1 MKTPSHLPLVGALG
15 LALLALSPLAAQA
28 SGYRFGTQSA
38 AAEGTANSNGAEALD
53 ASTIF
58 ANPAGLTR
66 LSGIRFSGVLD
77 YVEPK
82 VRFTDAGSFITSPES
97 GLQPR
102 PTSQPG
108 NVQSPAG
115 PAYVPH
121 FYASYQ
127 LNDRMVAGFGT
138 FVPWGAKL
146 NYDENWGGR
155 YNIQKV
161 VLKSIAFNPNLAFK
175 VTDELSL
182 AGGLVAQYME
192 GEIKRAVPYASAYAL
207 GLLGAARQAAAAGAP
222 ALALELQQQ
231 AAQVFGNP
239 AFDGSIAVD
248 GKDWGFGFNLAL
260 MWEPVKDSTRIGL
273 SYRSPVKQRLKG
285 NGDWTQ
291 PANLPATVLAAI
303 KAAPYDGAGKLDH
316 NDSGASVS
324 VRTPESLS
332 THLYQQI
339 TPTIALMADATW
351 MRQSRLEQ
359 LRIDF
364 DSSTPDSISP
374 EHWKDTLRLSL
385 GANWKVHKDLTLR
398 AGVAREKSPVPSST
412 RSPVLPDAHR
422 TWTTLGANFIVGA
435 NTTLDFA
442 VGLIDVKDAAMD
454 ITDDAEGETPCNCS
468 KARVRGNYTSK
479 ANFFGLQLNH
489 KF

>member
-1 MKTPSHLPLVGALG
+1 MKNPSHLPLVGALG
-15 LALLALSPLAAQA
+15 LALLAFSPLAAQA
-28 SGYRFGTQSA
+28 AGYRFGTQSA
-38 AAEGTANSNGAEALD
+38 AAEGSANSNGAEALD

-82 VRFTDAGSFITSPES
+82 IRFTDSGSYITSPES

-102 PTSQPG
+102 ATSQPG
-108 NVQSPAG
+108 AVQSPAG

-146 NYDENWGGR
+146 NYDNNWGGR

-182 AGGLVAQYME
+182 AGGLVVQYME
-192 GEIKRAVPYASAYAL
+192 GEIKRAVPYATAYTL
-207 GLLGAARQAAAAGAP
+207 GLQAAARQAAAAGAH

-231 AAQVFGNP
+231 AAQIFGNP
-239 AFDGSIAVD
+239 AFDGSVAVD
-248 GKDWGFGFNLAL
+248 GKDWGFGYNLAL
-260 MWEPVKDSTRIGL
+260 LWEPVKDRTRIGL
-273 SYRSPVKQRLKG
+273 SYRSSVKQRLTG
-285 NGDWTQ
+285 TGDWTQ
-291 PANLPATVLAAI
+291 PANLPAAVLAAI
-303 KAAPYDGAGKLDH
+303 TAAPYDGQGKLDH

-332 THLYQQI
+332 THIYQQV

-398 AGVAREKSPVPSST
+398 AGVAREKSPVPTST

-422 TWTTLGANFIVGA
+422 NWTTLGANFIVGA

-468 KARVRGNYTSK
+468 KARVRGNYQSK
-479 ANFFGLQLNH
+479 ASFFGLQLNH